1 MDILLYIAE
10 EQNIEKT
17 REKEGF
23 LDLWATI
30 HDMNIVGSVLEL
42 NDQKCLGIRGLKI
55 IEQMINMYKI
65 EAIGVLSGKDISTD
79 EQDLFAKLKILREMG
94 VRVISAHD
102 DLPVSHEYD
111 NESRTRENHCTIKI
125 YER

>member
-23 LDLWATI
+23 LYLWANI
-30 HDMNIVGSVLEL
+30 HDMNIVGSVFEL

-65 EAIGVLSGKDISTD
+65 EAIAVLSGKDISTD

-94 VRVISAHD
+94 VRVVSAHD
-102 DLPVSHEYD
+102 DLPISDEYD